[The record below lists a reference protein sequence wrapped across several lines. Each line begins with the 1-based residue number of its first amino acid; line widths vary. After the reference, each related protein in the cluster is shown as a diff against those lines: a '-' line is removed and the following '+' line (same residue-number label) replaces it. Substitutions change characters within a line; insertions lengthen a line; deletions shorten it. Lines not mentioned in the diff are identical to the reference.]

1 MTSERTAVT
10 RIDPNS
16 QQTVASTP
24 APAPGAEVPRPTIPE
39 VELQAEIGRGGMGV
53 VYRGRQTYLDRNVA
67 VKLLLVDR
75 AAADDEYVKRFQ
87 REAKIL
93 AGLSHP
99 HIVACYSAG
108 ITADRH
114 PYLVMEFID
123 GPNLKHW
130 IAEHGPL
137 KPGQALRVVRELAQ
151 ALGHAYQHGIIH
163 RDVKPENVLLM
174 KREGGSGDDP
184 SDFPFQ
190 AKLVD
195 LGLARPQ
202 GTGSDMNLTGTGQ
215 VMGTPTT
222 MAPEQFD
229 DPEGVDFRADI
240 YGLGCV
246 LYHAL
251 IGRPAFE
258 GRTLAQIVTAKVS
271 GVAPNPTA
279 VVTGLSPAIGQLVAD
294 MLAKNRE
301 ARPQSYDALI
311 ARCDALI
318 GGKPP
323 AGGSGSLPWLVIGGV
338 GVAAAVVLGVLI
350 MPKQTPAGADLTVST
365 PSSTTPVSVAAPVA
379 PPVPAPATLGEP
391 ELLWRLD
398 VGNRLKD
405 WTVAEGAR
413 WVASEATDHGIAGVA
428 GRISRPLD
436 PGPWQL
442 SATLVPADGEDGKT
456 ERVWLG
462 IVLGNGESVY
472 VRLTN
477 LSTTGQLMV
486 ERAYPDPKAAPANE
500 VNSQIPPGRLTLELT
515 YAGRFL
521 RISYN
526 GTPFDRAIGLSAEP
540 AQVYLETVG
549 EAPVEVHDLTI
560 RRPVAK

>member
-16 QQTVASTP
+16 QKTMASTP
-24 APAPGAEVPRPTIPE
+24 APEPGVAVPRPTIPE
-39 VELQAEIGRGGMGV
+39 VELDMEIGRGGMGV
-53 VYRGRQTYLDRNVA
+53 VYRGRQTYLDRHVA

-93 AGLSHP
+93 AGLAHP
-99 HIVACYSAG
+99 HIVGCYSAG
-108 ITADRH
+108 ITTDRH

-130 IAEHGPL
+130 VAEHGPL
-137 KPGQALRVVRELAQ
+137 KAQDALRVTRELAQ
-151 ALGHAYQHGIIH
+151 ALSHAHQNGIIH
-163 RDVKPENVLLM
+163 RDVKPENVLLA
-174 KREGGSGDDP
+174 KREGDT

-229 DPEGVDFRADI
+229 DPDGVDFRADI

-258 GRTLAQIVTAKVS
+258 GRTLAAIVTAKIS
-271 GVAPNPTA
+271 GAAPNPTA
-279 VVTGLSPAIGQLVAD
+279 VVSGLSPAIGTLVAD

-301 ARPQSYDALI
+301 SRPQSYDILI
-311 ARCDALI
+311 ARCDALL
-318 GGKPP
+318 GGKVAA
-323 AGGSGSLPWLVIGGV
+323 AGSALPWVVIGGV
-338 GVAAAVVLGVLI
+338 GLAAAAVLAVLMIPRAGEP
-350 MPKQTPAGADLTVST
+350 PKPSTPAPST
-365 PSSTTPVSVAAPVA
+365 PVAVNAAIAPL
-379 PPVPAPATLGEP
+379 PPTAATLGEP
-391 ELLWRLD
+391 QSLFRSD
-398 VGNRLKD
+398 VSSRLKD
-405 WTVAEGAR
+405 WTFAPGAG
-413 WVASEATDHGIAGVA
+413 WDISHTNEQGVSGSV

-436 PGPWQL
+436 PGPWTID
-442 SATLVPADGEDGKT
+442 AKLVMSNGEDGKT
-456 ERVWLG
+456 DRIWLG
-462 IVLGNGESVY
+462 IQLADGDSLFVL
-472 VRLTN
+472 VRNFTA
-477 LSTTGQLMV
+477 STALGV
-486 ERAYPDPKAAPANE
+486 ERGFKDDKKPT
-500 VNSQIPPGRLTLELT
+500 IPELTSSPEPGPLTLQIT
-515 YAGRFL
+515 YADEFL
-521 RISYN
+521 RIRYN
-526 GTPFDRAIGLSAEP
+526 GVPFEKALGVSSIPVGL
-540 AQVYLETVG
+540 YLQTEG
-549 EAPVEVHDLTI
+549 DAPVEVESLTI
-560 RRPVAK
+560 RRPKAADAK